1 MERRRATK
9 RPRGGFAKHS
19 SIMKH
24 NQVVANIH
32 YKKWWQ
38 RYVRTWFDQAGRK
51 ERRRSNRQK
60 KAAAIAPRPTAGSLR
75 PAVRCQTQR
84 YNTKVRLGK
93 GFTLDELKE
102 AGIPK
107 KLAGTIGIAVD
118 FRRKNRSTESLQ
130 ENVAR
135 LKLYKSKLMVLPR
148 KSKAKKGDTTR
159 QEAQNVPQN
168 TTKEIIP
175 LPKASLKEKARAI
188 TDEEKAFSAKMAL
201 RTARANKHYEGRKRK
216 RADEKEKT

>member
-1 MERRRATK
+1 
-9 RPRGGFAKHS
+9 
-19 SIMKH
+19 MKH

-51 ERRRSNRQK
+51 QRRRKTRQE
-60 KAAAIAPRPTAGSLR
+60 KASAVAPRPTGGKLK
-75 PAVRCQTQR
+75 PMVHGMTQR
-84 YNTKVRLGK
+84 YNSKVRLGR

-102 AGIPK
+102 AGISK
-107 KLAGTIGIAVD
+107 QLARTIGISVD
-118 FRRKNRSTESLQ
+118 HRRKNRCTESLQ

-159 QEAQNVPQN
+159 AEAQNVPQN
-168 TTKEIIP
+168 TLKEIIP
-175 LPKASLKEKARAI
+175 LPKPSL
-188 TDEEKAFSAKMAL
+188 EEKDFKAKDAL
-201 RTARANKHYEGRKRK
+201 RPAWANKHYDGRKRK
-216 RADEKEKT
+216 RAEEK

>member
-1 MERRRATK
+1 MGSRFCAV
-9 RPRGGFAKHS
+9 
-19 SIMKH
+19 MKH

-51 ERRRSNRQK
+51 ERRRANRQK

-75 PAVRCQTQR
+75 PAVHCMTQR
-84 YNTKVRLGK
+84 YNTKVRLSK

-107 KLAGTIGIAVD
+107 KLARTIGVAVD
-118 FRRKNRSTESLQ
+118 HRRKNRSTEGLQ

-159 QEAQNVPQN
+159 QDAQNVPQN

-175 LPKASLKEKARAI
+175 LPRAALKEKARAI
-188 TDEEKAFSAKMAL
+188 TDEEKAFSAKTAL
-201 RTARANKHYEGRKRK
+201 RTAWANKHYDGRKRK
-216 RADEKEKT
+216 RAEDKAKAAESAK